1 MIILKGILF
10 FNPIKAKKQEIID
23 NYLHVF
29 EENDIEILK
38 VMPAG
43 SALPD
48 NTLYQESDVFI
59 VLGGDGTVLRVA
71 ELSAEYSVPI
81 VGINLGTLG
90 FLTAYDSTEM
100 EQAAKDIA
108 SNNLHYSDRFLLEC
122 YVGGKKILSLNDITI
137 QKSQPIGTVDLEILI
152 KGESV
157 LNYSG
162 DGVIISTPT
171 GSTGYALSMG
181 GPVIEH
187 SLNLITINPLASHS
201 LNIRPLVISPDNYVE
216 IMIHHIDAGNAYVT
230 VDGDIVHRIESGMA
244 VLVSSSDKK
253 VTLAQKNDYSFFKV
267 LINKLGFGRRLI

>member
-1 MIILKGILF
+1 MKAILF
-10 FNPIKAKKQEIID
+10 FNPLKAKKDEIQERFLDIFQ
-23 NYLHVF
+23 N
-29 EENDIEILK
+29 NDIEILK
-38 VMPAG
+38 IMPAG
-43 SALPD
+43 SALAD
-48 NTLYQESDVFI
+48 NSLYTEADIFV

-71 ELSAEYSVPI
+71 ELSAENSVPI

-90 FLTAYDSTEM
+90 FLTAYDSGEI

-122 YVGGKKILSLNDITI
+122 YVGGKKLISLNDITV

-152 KGESV
+152 KGESI
-157 LNYSG
+157 LSYSG
-162 DGVIISTPT
+162 DGIILSTPT

-181 GPVIEH
+181 GPIVDPT
-187 SLNLITINPLASHS
+187 LNLININPLASHS

-244 VLVSSSDKK
+244 VVVSSSEKK
-253 VTLAQKNDYSFFKV
+253 VTLAQKNNYSFFKV
-267 LINKLGFGRRLI
+267 LNEKLGFGRRNI

>member
-1 MIILKGILF
+1 LKGILF

>member
-1 MIILKGILF
+1 MKGILF